1 MWDVARSGVERFE
14 VKDPGSMI
22 QIPEG
27 NAVLWRYMDL
37 AKLLALVSDRGLF
50 FSALDT
56 LGDRF
61 EGQWS
66 DRTLELIPRAR

>member
-1 MWDVARSGVERFE
+1 MWDAARSGVERFE

-37 AKLLALVSDRGLF
+37 AKLLALLLSR
-50 FSALDT
+50 
-56 LGDRF
+56 
-61 EGQWS
+61 
-66 DRTLELIPRAR
+66 